1 MDWNAA
7 FKTIAALI
15 VSVGGAGAIIACVTK
30 FAADH
35 IADRMMHKYEAKLNK
50 ELEQYKH
57 ELELETEKYRRMS
70 ERLTYV
76 TKKQFETEFAAYQA
90 LFDNLFDF
98 ATRTDELFPIFDQI
112 PKDKEE
118 EKQLYIERYKE
129 YCASFNKFSEVLEK
143 NAPFIPE
150 ENYEMFVSL
159 RTRARELGC
168 MYPEIRIIDDP
179 IFREDHSKIAHENYT
194 KTREFN
200 EEIKAAKKKIRE
212 YLSTLKVEE

>member
-1 MDWNAA
+1 MNWDTA

-15 VSVGGAGAIIACVTK
+15 VSVGGAGAIIAFIAK
-30 FAADH
+30 YAADH
-35 IADRMMHKYEAKLNK
+35 IAERMLRKYDAKLNK

-57 ELELETEKYRRMS
+57 ELELETEKYRRKS

-76 TKKQFETEFAAYQA
+76 TKKQFETEFSAYQA

-98 ATRTDELFPIFDQI
+98 VKRTTELFPTFDQL
-112 PKDKEE
+112 PADKEE
-118 EKQLYIERYKE
+118 KKELYIERYKE
-129 YCASFNKFSEVLEK
+129 YCAAFNKFSEVLEK

-150 ENYEMFVSL
+150 EEYEMFVSL
-159 RTRARELGC
+159 RTHAHELGC

-179 IFREDHSKIAHENYT
+179 AFREDHSKIAQENYK

-200 EEIKAAKKKIRE
+200 EEIIAAKKKIRE
-212 YLSTLKVEE
+212 YLSTLRVEE

>member
-1 MDWNAA
+1 
-7 FKTIAALI
+7 
-15 VSVGGAGAIIACVTK
+15 
-30 FAADH
+30 
-35 IADRMMHKYEAKLNK
+35 
-50 ELEQYKH
+50 
-57 ELELETEKYRRMS
+57 MS

-98 ATRTDELFPIFDQI
+98 AARTAELFPIFDQI

-118 EKQLYIERYKE
+118 EKQLYIDRYKE

-150 ENYEMFVSL
+150 GNYDMFVSL
-159 RTRARELGC
+159 RTLAHELGC

-179 IFREDHSKIAHENYT
+179 IFREDHSKLAHENYK
-194 KTREFN
+194 KTQEFN
-200 EEIKAAKKKIRE
+200 DEIKAAKKKIRE